1 MTNTYSKPETKTIN
15 VESQQIMAGSIG
27 HVTNLDPVTP
37 GTEDAKG
44 FDFFA
49 PLEEQE
55 ESTRVSTTNEEEW
68 DEFEEE
74 EI

>member
-37 GTEDAKG
+37 GTEDAKP
-44 FDFFA
+44 FDFT
-49 PLEEQE
+49 PIEEQE

-74 EI
+74 E